1 MFFNNSEINFEC
13 LAESCLIS
21 NLARLIPKHLV
32 LLIKSNKS
40 PLAIFSLWFSSKDTY
55 LPVTVQLRPIVNGY
69 PSSSIILPF
78 SEKSLNPDSVQTS
91 DTANAFSSNTTT
103 QTTFT
108 FDSPVYLTPDEYAL
122 VIVSNS
128 PEYKVYTGEHGISA
142 TGTSRT
148 ITKQSFVGSFF
159 RPQNAGVW
167 EAKKEEFLM
176 FRANRCEFSGS
187 GGVNNYVH
195 FVSHANGAVGN
206 TANVN
211 YETFKVTSSMIN
223 FSNTTADFTYNGTSD
238 GSTFLGYTA
247 FSLDQNIKLAASRTL
262 KAQTNGQ
269 FTINCTMSTS
279 NSHVSPVIDLD
290 RLSLIT
296 VENDI
301 DNAILSAND
310 ITVTTVGGGYSNTV
324 NGET

>member
-1 MFFNNSEINFEC
+1 M
-13 LAESCLIS
+13 
-21 NLARLIPKHLV
+21 
-32 LLIKSNKS
+32 
-40 PLAIFSLWFSSKDTY
+40 
-55 LPVTVQLRPIVNGY
+55 
-69 PSSSIILPF
+69 
-78 SEKSLNPDSVQTS
+78 NPDSVQTS

-108 FDSPVYLTPDEYAL
+108 F
-122 VIVSNS
+122 
-128 PEYKVYTGEHGISA
+128 
-142 TGTSRT
+142 
-148 ITKQSFVGSFF
+148 
-159 RPQNAGVW
+159 
-167 EAKKEEFLM
+167 
-176 FRANRCEFSGS
+176 GS

-290 RLSLIT
+290 RLSLIAI
-296 VENDI
+296 ENDV
-301 DNAILSAND
+301 DDAILSAND

-324 NGET
+324 NGAYTASVSSPDTGSNTATVNVHVEVTLNLTSNSTSLASGNSDYTTNDDNPSKFVKYPILSGILVSGFVVKVKDFRLLRFPILSGISVI